1 MSVPSGPLTC
11 VGTTNGGPLAVVDGH
26 GGVHDLDGAW
36 SIDWWAGADDRW
48 HLAGEEAAVRRRLVD
63 ATPVVET
70 AMRIPTGDAVARAYG
85 ARLAGVAHDLV
96 ALEVA
101 NETTL
106 PFALAV
112 VLHAGAV
119 RVDGSVAV
127 LDGSATVRF
136 ARPPSRV
143 FCGVDVATVRT
154 GVLAGDAVEP
164 AGAVEAP
171 VVALLFPLAHTARL
185 RATLVTA
192 DETGADAAGAAED
205 AVGETPEADQVA
217 RGWRAQLDRGVAL
230 RLPDERLT
238 AAVDLARAEVLLAAG
253 GTLDRAGS
261 DQLAALLEALAHQGF
276 VDEAWGVA
284 GELLDRQHLNGRF
297 GRGAAG
303 RQVTVAVLRALG
315 ALAGTHVGAELGE
328 RVAGPVA
335 KAAHRAAKD
344 DEPGAADAL
353 EAAAALLRAADQP
366 DAAAVS
372 ERAAAKRRPASPPVE
387 PLDRLV
393 APGPVLGTDTGDG
406 EAAADAPSGGPRPAG
421 EGVGLRYA
429 VPAAALLARVRPGL
443 VDHSSRA
450 GTGPSLDLFAGFPSA
465 WLGQSV
471 EVHEA
476 PTRFGSLSCAVRWHG
491 ARPALLWD
499 LQPPEGRAVPAGL
512 TLRAPALDPSWS
524 TTEPRGEALL
534 AEPAPPPNLAGS
546 FS

>member
-1 MSVPSGPLTC
+1 MSAPDGTLTC
-11 VGTTNGGPLAVVDGH
+11 IGTTNGGPLAAVDGH
-26 GGVHDLDGAW
+26 GALHALDGRW

-70 AMRIPTGDAVARAYG
+70 AMRVPTGDAVARAYG

-96 ALEVA
+96 GFEVA

-112 VLHAGAV
+112 VLEAGAV

-143 FCGVDVATVRT
+143 LGGADLAAVRS

-164 AGAVEAP
+164 AGVVEAP

-192 DETGADAAGAAED
+192 DEAGATAPDD

-217 RGWRAQLDRGVAL
+217 RGWRAQLDRGLAL

-253 GTLDRAGS
+253 GTLDDAGT

-276 VDEAWGVA
+276 VDEAWRVA
-284 GELLDRQHLNGRF
+284 GELFDRQRLNGRF

-303 RQVTVAVLRALG
+303 RQATVAVLRALG
-315 ALAGTHVGAELGE
+315 ALAGTHIGAELGE

-353 EAAAALLRAADQP
+353 EAAAALLRAASQL
-366 DAAAVS
+366 DAAALS
-372 ERAAAKRRPASPPVE
+372 EGAAAKRRSASPLVE

-393 APGPVLGTDTGDG
+393 APGSVLGTDTGDG
-406 EAAADAPSGGPRPAG
+406 QASADAPSVGPHHADERAG
-421 EGVGLRYA
+421 FRYA
-429 VPAAALLARVRPGL
+429 APAAALLARVRPGL
-443 VDHSSRA
+443 VDDSSRA
-450 GTGPSLDLFAGFPSA
+450 GTGPSLDLFAGFPPA

-476 PTRFGSLSCAVRWHG
+476 PTRFGPVSCALRWHG

-499 LQPPEGRAVPAGL
+499 VQPPEGRPLPPGL
-512 TLRAPALDPSWS
+512 VLRATALDRSWS

>member
-1 MSVPSGPLTC
+1 MSAPDGPLTC

-26 GGVHDLDGAW
+26 GAVHALDGAW

-70 AMRIPTGDAVARAYG
+70 AMRVPTGDAVARAYG
-85 ARLAGVAHDLV
+85 ARIAGVAHDLV
-96 ALEVA
+96 AFEVA

-112 VLHAGAV
+112 VLRADAV
-119 RVDGSVAV
+119 RVEGSVAV
-127 LDGSATVRF
+127 LNGSVAVRF
-136 ARPPSRV
+136 ARPPSRAL
-143 FCGVDVATVRT
+143 GAGDVATVRA
-154 GVLAGDAVEP
+154 GVLAGDAVEL
-164 AGAVEAP
+164 AGRVEAP

-185 RATLVTA
+185 RATLVVA
-192 DETGADAAGAAED
+192 EEADAAAPDG

-217 RGWRAQLDRGVAL
+217 RGWRAQLDRGLAL

-238 AAVDLARAEVLLAAG
+238 AAVDLARAEALLAAG
-253 GTLDRAGS
+253 GTLDDAGT

-276 VDEAWGVA
+276 VDEAWRIA
-284 GELLDRQHLNGRF
+284 GELLDRQRLNGRF
-297 GRGAAG
+297 GRGTSG
-303 RQVTVAVLRALG
+303 RQVTVAVLRSLG

-328 RVAGPVA
+328 RVAGPLA

-344 DEPGAADAL
+344 DEAGAAEAL
-353 EAAAALLRAADQP
+353 QAAAGLLRSADQP

-372 ERAAAKRRPASPPVE
+372 EGAAAKRRTAPPLVE

-393 APGPVLGTDTGDG
+393 ATGSVLGGDTGDG
-406 EAAADAPSGGPRPAG
+406 TATADASSRGPHPVDGWVA
-421 EGVGLRYA
+421 LRYA
-429 VPAAALLARVRPGL
+429 TPAAELLARVRPGL
-443 VDHSSRA
+443 VDDSSHA
-450 GTGPSLDLFAGFPSA
+450 DTGPSLDLFAGFPSA

-499 LQPPEGRAVPAGL
+499 LQPPEGRALPAGL